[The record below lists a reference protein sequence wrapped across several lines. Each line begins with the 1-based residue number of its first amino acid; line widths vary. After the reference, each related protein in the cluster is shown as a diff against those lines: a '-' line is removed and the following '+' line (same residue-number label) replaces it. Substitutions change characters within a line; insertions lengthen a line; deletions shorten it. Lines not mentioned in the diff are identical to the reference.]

1 MSPRKRKRQL
11 SSPEPEP
18 EENEVVNDGLPNNDQ
33 LENEREIWEA
43 FREEHFEGELLL
55 RAGDSS
61 TRMLFVPCSY

>member
-55 RAGDSS
+55 RA
-61 TRMLFVPCSY
+61 RR